1 MSLCPP
7 DVSEGSVPNGD
18 SQSGVD
24 SLRKH
29 LRADTFTQQQ
39 LEALDRVFER
49 PSYPDVV
56 QASEH
61 IKSEQVRKELSIWRR
76 ERDWAEQGFWSM
88 LAGRPG
94 AHPASH
100 VLPVGVPCVRPVS
113 TLTRGHY
120 DKAGKIIMVC
130 GS

>member
-1 MSLCPP
+1 MSVCSP

-49 PSYPDVV
+49 PSYPDVF

-61 IKSEQVRKELSIWRR
+61 IKSEQVRGK
-76 ERDWAEQGFWSM
+76 
-88 LAGRPG
+88 
-94 AHPASH
+94 
-100 VLPVGVPCVRPVS
+100 LPVHQVQKGTGQGKAPVTPNAQHCIYS
-113 TLTRGHY
+113 YSYCMCTHYVNIAQTDVKAQLRQIISVYGH
-120 DKAGKIIMVC
+120 
-130 GS
+130 

>member
-1 MSLCPP
+1 MLMSPLCLCLL

-49 PSYPDVV
+49 PSYPDVF

-61 IKSEQVRKELSIWRR
+61 IKSEQVRKNFLLSGVDRN
-76 ERDWAEQGFWSM
+76 WAEQASGERAYPALQM
-88 LAGRPG
+88 LHMG
-94 AHPASH
+94 A
-100 VLPVGVPCVRPVS
+100 PCVCCVG
-113 TLTRGHY
+113 TLT
-120 DKAGKIIMVC
+120 
-130 GS
+130 

>member
-1 MSLCPP
+1 MCPP

-49 PSYPDVV
+49 PSYPDVF

-61 IKSEQVRKELSIWRR
+61 IKSEQVRKELSACRSGR
-76 ERDWAEQGFWSM
+76 ERGQNRPLENACTQGHMCDVWVHCVCAEWT
-88 LAGRPG
+88 
-94 AHPASH
+94 HSH
-100 VLPVGVPCVRPVS
+100 KDVVVELRK
-113 TLTRGHY
+113 T
-120 DKAGKIIMVC
+120 IMVY
-130 GS
+130 GSWK

>member
-1 MSLCPP
+1 MSVYFP

-49 PSYPDVV
+49 PSYPDVF

-61 IKSEQVRKELSIWRR
+61 IKSEQVR
-76 ERDWAEQGFWSM
+76 AE
-88 LAGRPG
+88 
-94 AHPASH
+94 
-100 VLPVGVPCVRPVS
+100 LPVHPEQKGTGQSEALSHQTTNTVCVHTVTTCAPREHDH
-113 TLTRGHY
+113 TGR
-120 DKAGKIIMVC
+120 C
-130 GS
+130 

>member
-1 MSLCPP
+1 MCPP

-49 PSYPDVV
+49 PSYPDVF

-61 IKSEQVRKELSIWRR
+61 IKSEQVRKALPGCRSGK
-76 ERDWAEQGFWSM
+76 DLAEQASGEHAQGSAM
-88 LAGRPG
+88 YT
-94 AHPASH
+94 PALH
-100 VLPVGVPCVRPVS
+100 VLLMDAPCVGRVNR
-113 TLTRGHY
+113 LTQHIIVEL
-120 DKAGKIIMVC
+120 GKP
-130 GS
+130 